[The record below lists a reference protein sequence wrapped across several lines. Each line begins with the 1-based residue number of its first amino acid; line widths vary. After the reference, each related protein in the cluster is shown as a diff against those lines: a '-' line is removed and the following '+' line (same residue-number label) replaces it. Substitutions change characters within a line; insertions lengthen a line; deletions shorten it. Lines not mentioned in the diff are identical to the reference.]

1 MKIAA
6 FQELQDALRIKQ
18 VNEELFEHL
27 DAALRW
33 ILRYVKKHNIPM
45 PEQEKL
51 LRLLDR
57 AEEIEDKL
65 PPSLSDA
72 G

>member
-6 FQELQDALRIKQ
+6 FQELQDALRINQ

-27 DAALRW
+27 HAALRW
-33 ILRYVKKHNIPM
+33 ILCYVKKHNMPM
-45 PEQEKL
+45 PEQDKL
-51 LRLLDR
+51 LTLLDR

-65 PPSLSDA
+65 PPSVSDD

>member
-33 ILRYVKKHNIPM
+33 ILHYVKKHNMPM